1 MIVGFAVVLRLIL
14 RLTLRLDVLRLL
26 RTALRLPLRAVLLLL
41 GVWVTDLLTMDSCC
55 GSTVG
60 IPVILSLGTVLLF
73 VATGL
78 SKRLNFETGLVA
90 SAKFLRGV
98 TLVG

>member
-26 RTALRLPLRAVLLLL
+26 RITIRLPLRAVVLLL

-55 GSTVG
+55 GSMAG
-60 IPVILSLGTVLLF
+60 IPVILSLGTVLLS

-78 SKRLNFETGLVA
+78 LKRSNFETGLVA
-90 SAKFLRGV
+90 SAKFL
-98 TLVG
+98 

>member
-26 RTALRLPLRAVLLLL
+26 LRTTVLLPLRAVVLLLRA
-41 GVWVTDLLTMDSCC
+41 WVTDLLTMDSCC

-78 SKRLNFETGLVA
+78 SKRSNFETGRLVTW
-90 SAKFLRGV
+90 SCLGMDTFP
-98 TLVG
+98 